1 VCSPN
6 AGTGPITGG
15 CPSACTAGSK
25 ASTSPNGV
33 PTGTHRPRARSSG
46 CEVSSP
52 GVRSRAHAIPAASS
66 AAMTSSAVCFA
77 NTSSMIAVSSSLR
90 AARSGLLA
98 NRESEASE
106 AVCSTSEQKTS
117 HSRSF

>member
-1 VCSPN
+1 MCSPN

-15 CPSACTAGSK
+15 CPAACTAGSK
-25 ASTSPNGV
+25 ASTSPPGV
-33 PTGTHRPRARSSG
+33 PTGTHRSRARNSG

-52 GVRSRAHAIPAASS
+52 GARSRAQAIPAASS

-98 NRESEASE
+98 NRGSEASS
-106 AVCSTSEQKTS
+106 A
-117 HSRSF
+117 